1 MTLHEWQIL
10 EQIQTLGELAKRLM
24 VADTTNP
31 SMLVHKWIKGK
42 SFPSKKNLEKI
53 MKATK
58 GKVTPND
65 FLTQ

>member
-1 MTLHEWQIL
+1 MTLQEWQIL
-10 EQIQTLGELAKRLM
+10 EQIQTLGELAKRLR

-31 SMLVHKWIKGK
+31 AMLVHKWIKGK

-53 MKATK
+53 VNATK

>member
-1 MTLHEWQIL
+1 MTLKEWQIL
-10 EQIQTLGELAKRLM
+10 EQIQTLGELAKRLR

-31 SMLVHKWIKGK
+31 AMLVHKWLKGK
-42 SFPSKKNLEKI
+42 AFPRKENLERI
-53 MKATK
+53 VKATR